1 MDQAPETDTGAP
13 DTEQQVD
20 DLTPRF
26 GDDDLGRLQHILLGD
41 HARKTLERI
50 ETLEQALLGAI
61 DDLRGEMRDRIKEVE
76 GSLASEANVRTT
88 ALTNLTS
95 RIDEEAKSRSQAIK
109 QADKAATQAIAGLDS
124 QFGDLASKVESDTA
138 SQTNALSELR
148 SQVESD
154 AESGAEAMSQLRHRL
169 ENEAAVRTAA
179 LSEVSNELQATETEI
194 SHRISATEQAIDSK
208 IKDVRGK
215 IADTAT
221 HADTKIS
228 RTELSN
234 LLAKLAAEVDSE

>member
-1 MDQAPETDTGAP
+1 MAFPQTPADTNSN
-13 DTEQQVD
+13 DTESNT
-20 DLTPRF
+20 LHRF
-26 GDDDLGRLQHILLGD
+26 RAPIGGAVVAGM
-41 HARKTLERI
+41 
-50 ETLEQALLGAI
+50 ALLGGTMFFAP
-61 DDLRGEMRDRIKEVE
+61 
-76 GSLASEANVRTT
+76 SASEA
-88 ALTNLTS
+88 
-95 RIDEEAKSRSQAIK
+95 
-109 QADKAATQAIAGLDS
+109 AATDS
-124 QFGDLASKVESDTA
+124 SPLFA
-138 SQTNALSELR
+138 
-148 SQVESD
+148 QVESD